1 MKGTP
6 FKTRRISP
14 FMRAGQ
20 GLMGETLQEPEVTIE
35 EPEVT
40 IEEPEVVTE
49 EPNKA
54 AEQMQVAT
62 PGDKDED
69 KYKKRNIKYNATV
82 EEANELYGNG
92 STEEI
97 STELG
102 EMGSVINTDG
112 TITFGLSGGGWDFG
126 DNTETVSSEKIF
138 DISAG
143 TGRILGESIGNLH
156 FLSKGVSKQVFSYGT
171 VEKVKQPNEEGGYE
185 DEFVE
190 NITITA
196 KNHPLYGNTY
206 TRTSVANPERG
217 TVKPIEDLNS
227 VLSNYDYDNRQATA
241 GIFSISTKGEKP
253 KWHFT
258 ADSDFERAIKE
269 GWLTNKD
276 GSTLDSSERNKL
288 MQEFV
293 KASERFKDT
302 RVTSTKLNEK

>member
-14 FMRAGQ
+14 FMKAEQ
-20 GLMGETLQEPEVTIE
+20 GLMGEALQEPEITPE
-35 EPEVT
+35 QDLMQEP
-40 IEEPEVVTE
+40 VVA
-49 EPNKA
+49 P
-54 AEQMQVAT
+54 QMQVAT

-69 KYKKRNIKYNATV
+69 KYKQRNIKYNATV

-97 STELG
+97 NTELG

-138 DISAG
+138 DISSDG
-143 TGRILGESIGNLH
+143 KILGESVGRLH
-156 FLSKGVSKQVFSYGT
+156 HLSKGVSKQVFSYGT
-171 VEKVKQPNEEGGYE
+171 VERVRQPSKEGGYE

-206 TRTSVANPERG
+206 TRTGKPNPERK

-227 VLSNYDYDNRQATA
+227 VLSNYNYDNREATA
-241 GIFSISTKGEKP
+241 DIFSIRAVDGKP
-253 KWHFT
+253 EWHFA
-258 ADSDFERAIKE
+258 ADGDFEQALNE

-276 GSTLDSSERNKL
+276 GSSLDSSERNKL
-288 MQEFV
+288 MQEFK
-293 KASERFKDT
+293 KASDRFKNNT
-302 RVTSTKLNEK
+302 VTSTKLNKK

>member
-14 FMRAGQ
+14 FMKAEQ
-20 GLMGETLQEPEVTIE
+20 GLMGEALQEPEVIQ

-40 IEEPEVVTE
+40 VEEPEVVTE

-54 AEQMQVAT
+54 AEQMQVTT

-69 KYKKRNIKYNATV
+69 KYKQRNIKYNATL

-97 STELG
+97 SANLE

-143 TGRILGESIGNLH
+143 SEKVLGDSVGRLH

-206 TRTSVANPERG
+206 TRTSVPNLERG

-227 VLSNYDYDNRQATA
+227 ILSNYNYDNRQATT
-241 GIFSISTKGEKP
+241 GIFSIMGGEKP
-253 KWHFT
+253 QWHFS
-258 ADSDFERAIKE
+258 AGGNFEQALNE
-269 GWLTNKD
+269 DWLKNKD
-276 GSTLDSSERNKL
+276 GSTLDYREKTKL
-288 MQEFV
+288 LQEFV
-293 KASERFKDT
+293 KASERFKGLK
-302 RVTSTKLNEK
+302 VTSTKLNEK

>member
-14 FMRAGQ
+14 FMKAEQ
-20 GLMGETLQEPEVTIE
+20 GLMGEALQEPEVIQ

-40 IEEPEVVTE
+40 VEEPEVVTE

-69 KYKKRNIKYNATV
+69 KYKQRNIKYNATV

-97 STELG
+97 SAELG
-102 EMGSVINTDG
+102 EMGSVINADG

-143 TGRILGESIGNLH
+143 SEKVLGDSVGRLH

-206 TRTSVANPERG
+206 TRTSVPNLERG

-227 VLSNYDYDNRQATA
+227 VLSNYSYTNYDATA
-241 GIFSISTKGEKP
+241 GIFGISVSDGKP
-253 KWHFT
+253 EWHFE
-258 ADSDFERAIKE
+258 AGSDFEQALNE
-269 GWLTNKD
+269 DWLKNKD
-276 GSTLDSSERNKL
+276 GSTLNSSERTKL
-288 MQEFV
+288 RQEF
-293 KASERFKDT
+293 KRASERFKGT
-302 RVTSTKLNEK
+302 RVTSTKLNKK

>member
-1 MKGTP
+1 MKATP
-6 FKTRRISP
+6 FKTKQLSSP
-14 FMRAGQ
+14 FFFSALRAEQ
-20 GLMGETLQEPEVTIE
+20 GAVVE

-40 IEEPEVVTE
+40 VEEPEVVTE

-54 AEQMQVAT
+54 AEQMQVTT

-69 KYKKRNIKYNATV
+69 KYKQRNIKYNATV
-82 EEANELYGNG
+82 EEANELYGNS

-126 DNTETVSSEKIF
+126 DNTETAPSEKIF

-143 TGRILGESIGNLH
+143 TGKILGESIGRLH

-206 TRTSVANPERG
+206 TRTSKQNLERG
-217 TVKPIEDLNS
+217 TVKPIEDLNN
-227 VLSNYDYDNRQATA
+227 VLSNYNYDNQEATA
-241 GIFSISTKGEKP
+241 GHFSIMGGEKP
-253 KWHFT
+253 QWHFT
-258 ADSDFERAIKE
+258 AGSDFEQALNE
-269 GWLTNKD
+269 GWLKNKD
-276 GSTLDSSERNKL
+276 GSSLDSSERNKL
-288 MQEFV
+288 MKEFV
-293 KASERFKDT
+293 KASERFKGT